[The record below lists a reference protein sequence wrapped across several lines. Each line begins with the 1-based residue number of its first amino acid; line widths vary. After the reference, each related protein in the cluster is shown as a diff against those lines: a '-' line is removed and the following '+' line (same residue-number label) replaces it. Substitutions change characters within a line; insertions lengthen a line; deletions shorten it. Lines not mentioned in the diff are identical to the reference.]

1 MTRDPGFLDPFVLD
15 HRREGSE
22 DTYRR
27 LMAAQEVYA
36 LQFMREQAVEFMART
51 CKPRPAV

>member
-51 CKPRPAV
+51 RKPRPAV